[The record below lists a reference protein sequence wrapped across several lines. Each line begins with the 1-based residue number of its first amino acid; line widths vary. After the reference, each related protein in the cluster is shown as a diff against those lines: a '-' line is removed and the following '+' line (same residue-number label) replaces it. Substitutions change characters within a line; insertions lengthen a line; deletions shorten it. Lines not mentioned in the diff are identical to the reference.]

1 MNVKIIDKD
10 NRGIGVSVTD
20 NNGVEHTVAVGFDGD
35 IQGHS
40 QDGYGDQPENRTPDE
55 NEHVSQARRRARYH
69 VYQETEFTPFPPEE
83 NLPGIKKVKQ
93 AIEDLSVEEF
103 ESYFS
108 DAYDQVLSNHP
119 SVTPPVPHPESVPQ
133 NGYLLYLIDVY
144 LNDNDEIEAVSDIH
158 LQYLDDNGDKTQD
171 WNDDPFPDR
180 QPDARLQLFGK
191 YVPSMEVFQ
200 EFVVYHLRC
209 QLRDVYIGAGLEPPE
224 EYRVLGRG
232 NDELTGRYHNEEIT
246 VYEDYHLEEADIPGY
261 ELEFDYGFGEL
272 GKQSVINAK
281 RKGISGGNPDDADSR
296 LANPS
301 QDGKE
306 GLLET
311 ISSVLRGSDTDQT
324 ET

>member
-1 MNVKIIDKD
+1 MEF
-10 NRGIGVSVTD
+10 
-20 NNGVEHTVAVGFDGD
+20 NGEIKYHN
-35 IQGHS
+35 
-40 QDGYGDQPENRTPDE
+40 QDGYPDKPKNRTP
-55 NEHVSQARRRARYH
+55 NGNAHVNQTCRYARYH
-69 VYQETEFTPFPPEE
+69 VYQETEYTPLPPEE

-93 AIEDLSVEEF
+93 AIADLSVKEF
-103 ESYFS
+103 EAYFS
-108 DAYDQVLSNHP
+108 DTYDQVLSNHP

-133 NGYLLYLIDVY
+133 NGYILYLIDVY
-144 LNDNDEIEAVSDIH
+144 LDDNDEIEAVSDIH
-158 LQYLDDNGDKTQD
+158 LQYLDENGDKTQD

-191 YVPSMEVFQ
+191 YVPSMDVFQ

-224 EYRVLGRG
+224 KYRVLGRG
-232 NDELTGRYHNEEIT
+232 DDDLTSRYHNDKVTI
-246 VYEDYHLEEADIPGY
+246 YDDYHLEEADIPGY

-281 RKGISGGNPDDADSR
+281 RKGIGAENPDDADSR

-301 QDGKE
+301 QDGEE

-311 ISSVLRGSDTDQT
+311 VSSVLRGSDTDQT

>member
-1 MNVKIIDKD
+1 MKAEIKKE
-10 NRGIGVSVTD
+10 TD
-20 NNGVEHTVAVGFDGD
+20 DGFGVEVHDNSGVQHKIGICYNGEKDG
-35 IQGHS
+35 HL
-40 QDGYGDQPENRTPDE
+40 QDGYADEPSNRTADE
-55 NEHVSQARRRARYH
+55 SEMVAQARRYARYH
-69 VYQETEFTPFPPEE
+69 VYQETEYTPFPPEE

-133 NGYLLYLIDVY
+133 NGYILYLIDVY
-144 LNDNDEIEAVSDIH
+144 LDDTDEIEAVSDIH

-171 WNDDPFPDR
+171 WNNDPFPDR
-180 QPDARLQLFGK
+180 QSDARLQLFGK

-224 EYRVLGRG
+224 QYRVLGRG

-281 RKGISGGNPDDADSR
+281 RKGIGAGNPDGADSR

-301 QDGKE
+301 QDGEE